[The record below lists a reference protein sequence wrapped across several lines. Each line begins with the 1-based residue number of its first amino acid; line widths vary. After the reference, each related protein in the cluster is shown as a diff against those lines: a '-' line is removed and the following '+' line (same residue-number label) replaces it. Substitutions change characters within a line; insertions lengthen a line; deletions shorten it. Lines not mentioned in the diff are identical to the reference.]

1 MRRGSVTPQAKGKSR
16 SLQKLPSSGLVDYL
30 QAQYPKRIPVAALT
44 AASKAYG
51 RGKAITREDAIIK
64 RLAGSASDIP
74 TQALVDLL
82 NNEETHQKGKQL
94 SDEAVRRVY
103 KNFANP
109 EGKLTF
115 QYVMKMGES
124 SGVTITEK
132 MAKAIVKK
140 YGKKDHMNVD
150 DCIRVNSRRAS
161 KSLKK
166 DRR

>member
-1 MRRGSVTPQAKGKSR
+1 MRRASVSPQGKAKSR

-30 QAQYPKRIPVAALT
+30 QVQYPKRIPVAALT

-51 RGKAITREDAIIK
+51 RGKALNREDAIIK

-74 TQALVDLL
+74 TQTLVDLL
-82 NNEETHQKGKQL
+82 NNDETHQKGKQL
-94 SDEAVRRVY
+94 SDDAVRRVY

-124 SGVTITEK
+124 TGVTIT
-132 MAKAIVKK
+132 
-140 YGKKDHMNVD
+140 
-150 DCIRVNSRRAS
+150 
-161 KSLKK
+161 
-166 DRR
+166 